1 MRNSLINFVTRVTWL
16 EPDLVIVYHGVNDAS
31 AFRSHEQ
38 IARSVIDSD
47 ITRAHPIGLLERT
60 VARSYVFLDARYR
73 IRKIRRRLAAT
84 RPAAP
89 VANPKPDSAA
99 PAAARDEPL
108 PATLTAYERNL
119 RNLVLTARAAG
130 TDVVLVR
137 QALVPPPECADGP
150 EPDDPDEAALRGLI
164 CLQLDTYYSH
174 LSVGA
179 LADTFDAFA
188 EIQREIAREFGLH
201 WIDADAA
208 IPDTSEYHSDLC
220 HFHPAGTT
228 RLAELIA
235 DGLAERIPASTASRP
250 QQQSTSPKTPS

>member
-1 MRNSLINFVTRVTWL
+1 
-16 EPDLVIVYHGVNDAS
+16 
-31 AFRSHEQ
+31 
-38 IARSVIDSD
+38 VIDSD
-47 ITRAHPIGLLERT
+47 IARAHPIGLLERT
-60 VARSYVFLDARYR
+60 VARSYVLLDVRYR
-73 IRKIRRRLAAT
+73 IRKIGRRLAAM

-89 VANPKPDSAA
+89 VANPKSDSGAPAA

-119 RNLVLTARAAG
+119 RNLVLTARAVG

-137 QALVPPPECADGP
+137 QALVPPPDCAGGV
-150 EPDDPDEAALRGLI
+150 EPSDADEAVLRELV

-174 LSVGA
+174 LSAEA
-179 LADTFDAFA
+179 LAGTFDAFA
-188 EIQREIAREFGLH
+188 DIQREIAREFGLH

-208 IPDTSEYHSDLC
+208 IPDTPEYHSDLC

-228 RLAELIA
+228 RLAELLA